1 MSPETLP
8 PVEPG
13 LPHQRR
19 LLAARA
25 SHWRRTR
32 RLTFVLMTVWLATGF
47 CTVFFARELSRITVF
62 GWPLSFYMAAQGA
75 SLVCLAIIGVYAW
88 RMRGYDRGLAD
99 ALARNLKNGENG
111 ETGDGAAR

>member
-1 MSPETLP
+1 MPPEPSSTTPSPEPELQR
-8 PVEPG
+8 
-13 LPHQRR
+13 QRR

-32 RLTFVLMTVWLATGF
+32 RLTFVLMALWLATGF
-47 CTVFFARELSRITVF
+47 CTVYFARELAKVTVF

-88 RMRGYDRGLAD
+88 RMRRFDRLYAQ
-99 ALARNLKNGENG
+99 ALEDKA
-111 ETGDGAAR
+111 